1 MNLARA
7 VKVSMDT
14 AVQPCKD
21 RKVIDPGHWV
31 AVGRWSVLWDFGW
44 FHGCFHGQLVVI
56 QGLCLP
62 GGV

>member
-7 VKVSMDT
+7 VQVSMDT
-14 AVQPCKD
+14 AVQPCED

-31 AVGRWSVLWDFGW
+31 AVDRWSVLWDFRW
-44 FHGCFHGQLVVI
+44 FHGCFHGRLVII